1 MKRILALALIS
12 SILTVGGIVQAQ
24 TVADEGSG
32 FSRLEATQ
40 NAANSKAGPRSVP
53 ARVIPVP
60 GTVSPQLK
68 SAIAAPYRLPAWD
81 ANPNSAAEWKEL
93 VAKLAAVVA
102 AAQPEIRE
110 KLGVKMESAT
120 MGGVLL

>member
-1 MKRILALALIS
+1 M
-12 SILTVGGIVQAQ
+12 
-24 TVADEGSG
+24 
-32 FSRLEATQ
+32 
-40 NAANSKAGPRSVP
+40 
-53 ARVIPVP
+53 
-60 GTVSPQLK
+60 
-68 SAIAAPYRLPAWD
+68 IAAPYRTAWD